1 MIVIRNPSFFNKIGA
16 GFSMDFHCMVI
27 WIFPDAAHQK
37 VLFYPEIFHSLYA
50 VESQKK
56 DRYFSQIQQQP
67 TNSTRSW
74 ISSAWQN
81 GALSE
86 HRMVLLSPD
95 VPPSCRQMRP
105 SRQYLQQYWPILAN
119 INTGSNPQIQ
129 IRGMLG
135 FAVCPPGIC
144 RF

>member
-1 MIVIRNPSFFNKIGA
+1 
-16 GFSMDFHCMVI
+16 MVI

-95 VPPSCRQMRP
+95 VPPSCRQMCP
-105 SRQYLQQYWPILAN
+105 SRQYWQQPANPNRGDARICGLPSWDLQILN
-119 INTGSNPQIQ
+119 FRRRFNQKFRSS
-129 IRGMLG
+129 
-135 FAVCPPGIC
+135 IC
-144 RF
+144 LSLTRN